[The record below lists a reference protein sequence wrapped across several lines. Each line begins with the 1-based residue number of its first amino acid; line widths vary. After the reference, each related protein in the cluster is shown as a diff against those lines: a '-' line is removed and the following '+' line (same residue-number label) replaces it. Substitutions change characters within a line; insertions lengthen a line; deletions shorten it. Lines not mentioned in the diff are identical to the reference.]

1 MAGSGKAHIQGG
13 ENVVLHVEDLVVE
26 YRTAGNQKVQ
36 AVSGISLDL
45 IKGETLAIVGES
57 GCGKSTFGKAVMQIV
72 APKSGSVVFQGSDL
86 MKSSKEELR
95 QLRPKMQM
103 IFQDPVSSL
112 DPRFTVSKIVKEP
125 LEIWSRG
132 TDSEQEAKIDEL
144 LNSVGLEP
152 ALVRERHAYE
162 FSGGQCQRISI
173 ARALALDPEIL
184 ICDEPVSAL
193 DVSVQAQIL
202 NLLQDMKDQY
212 GLTMIF
218 ISHDLAVVKAVS
230 TRVMVMYLGKVCE
243 IGNPTDLYKA
253 PRHHYTSALISAIP
267 VPDPEF
273 VISAQIIDG
282 DPPSPTNPPSGCRFR
297 TRCPAATEL
306 CAAEEP
312 QLREMGGGN
321 YVACHHPRA

>member
-1 MAGSGKAHIQGG
+1 MAGSGNAHLQGG
-13 ENVVLHVEDLVVE
+13 DNVVLHIEDLVVE
-26 YRTAGNQKVQ
+26 YRAAGNQKVQ

-45 IKGETLAIVGES
+45 IKGETFAIVGES
-57 GCGKSTFGKAVMQIV
+57 GCGKSTFAKAVMQIV
-72 APKSGSVVFQGSDL
+72 KPTSGSVVFNGSDL

-95 QLRPKMQM
+95 QIRPKMQM

-112 DPRFTVSKIVKEP
+112 DPRFTVSRIVKEP

-132 TDSEQEAKIDEL
+132 SESEQETKIDEL

-152 ALVRERHAYE
+152 TLVRERHAYE

-202 NLLQDMKDQY
+202 NLLQDMKDKY

-230 TRVMVMYLGKVCE
+230 TRVMVMYLGKICE
-243 IGNPTDLYKA
+243 IGNPSDLYKT

-273 VISAQIIDG
+273 SIKVQIIDG
-282 DPPSPTNPPSGCRFR
+282 YPPSPTDPPSGCRFR

-306 CAAEEP
+306 CANEEP
-312 QLREMGGGN
+312 QLRDMGGGN
-321 YVACHHPRA
+321 FVACHHPRA

>member
-1 MAGSGKAHIQGG
+1 MAGSGKAHLQGG
-13 ENVVLHVEDLVVE
+13 DNVVLHIEDLVVE
-26 YRTAGNQKVQ
+26 YRAAGNQKVQ

-45 IKGETLAIVGES
+45 IKGETFAIVGES
-57 GCGKSTFGKAVMQIV
+57 GCGKSTFAKAVMQIV
-72 APKSGSVVFQGSDL
+72 KPTSGSVVFNGSDL

-95 QLRPKMQM
+95 QIRPKMQM

-112 DPRFTVSKIVKEP
+112 DPRFTVSRIVKEP

-132 TDSEQEAKIDEL
+132 SESEQEAKIDEL

-152 ALVRERHAYE
+152 TLVRERHAYE

-202 NLLQDMKDQY
+202 NLLQDMKDKY

-243 IGNPTDLYKA
+243 IGNPSALYKS

-273 VISAQIIDG
+273 SIKAQIIDG

-306 CAAEEP
+306 CATEEP
-312 QLREMGGGN
+312 QLRDMGGGN
-321 YVACHHPRA
+321 FVACHHPRA